1 MRAKL
6 TKEQLEEIQK
16 SIETKDEE
24 SLSKFK
30 SELLFG
36 DWELEEVKT
45 EPASAKYEPHPTITE
60 GAVHSATAKH
70 TRTIK
75 VSPAYATISTTEKV
89 LSEFQRIYNSWG
101 ITPSSSLSLLTTERF
116 EQIPSLII
124 KDTLETLIATD
135 IKDKIKYYVNETP
148 VLDITSIYPYH
159 HFFKVAID
167 GYREKV
173 KRFHLSVDRIQ
184 SLYLHT
190 VHVFKGEAELMFDYI
205 FKDSP
210 DFKFQSD
217 QFFFAICNQIPYY
230 VSEYKKP
237 HVLKTEAWE
246 GIREDMERAFKGE
259 DKDIE
264 KADYR
269 ALDEY
274 SESDWR
280 AVHDSEWDI

>member
-6 TKEQLEEIQK
+6 TKEKLEEIQK
-16 SIETKDEE
+16 YIATKDEE

-45 EPASAKYEPHPTITE
+45 KPEYAECEPHPTITE
-60 GAVHSATAKH
+60 GATPSATDTH

-75 VSPAYATISTTEKV
+75 AFPTYATISTTERV
-89 LSEFQRIYNSWG
+89 LTEFQNIYKSWG
-101 ITPSSSLSLLTTERF
+101 LPSTETKPFLTTSLF

-159 HFFKVAID
+159 HFFKVAIE

-205 FKDSP
+205 FKDSS
-210 DFKFQSD
+210 DYKFQSD
-217 QFFFAICNQIPYY
+217 QFFFAICNQIPYF

-237 HVLKTEAWE
+237 RVSKHEAWE

-274 SESDWR
+274 GESDWVSVR
-280 AVHDSEWDI
+280 DSEW